1 MWSSENA
8 NQTKHERELVST
20 QTWTNEYANR
30 TSVKEI
36 VVNELVRTQTIKN
49 ENTNDRWWNANSHRE
64 HEERGGNEKEKGFGF
79 TTHNQFEGRIFPS
92 IFFIKTVAEN

>member
-1 MWSSENA
+1 
-8 NQTKHERELVST
+8 
-20 QTWTNEYANR
+20 
-30 TSVKEI
+30 VKEI

-79 TTHNQFEGRIFPS
+79 TKTMRMERVLVSRHITNLREEFSLQFFSLRR
-92 IFFIKTVAEN
+92 